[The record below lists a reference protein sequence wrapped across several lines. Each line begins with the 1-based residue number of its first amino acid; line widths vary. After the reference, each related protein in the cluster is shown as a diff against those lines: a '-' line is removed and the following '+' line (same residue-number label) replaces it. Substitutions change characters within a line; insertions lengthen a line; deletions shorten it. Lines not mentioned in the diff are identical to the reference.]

1 MKKFLFML
9 AFLWAS
15 MTFSQGV
22 PFKISGTLISEE
34 DQTPLESATIYLE
47 TLKDST
53 LVSYTISDKNGAFVL
68 DNRTYED
75 SLNLTISY
83 IGFETYTKVLKI
95 DKTPINLKTIALKSA
110 NVLDEIIVRSRA
122 PITVKKDT
130 LEFNVASFKTKRDAN
145 VEDLLK
151 ELPGVEVDEDG
162 AIKVNGKEVNQIYVN
177 GKPFFGD
184 DPTITTRNLTKEL
197 IEKIQIT
204 DTKSKA
210 EAFSGEKGDNQNK
223 TINLTIKEEN
233 NKGVFGRV
241 AAGAGTDDRFEYAG
255 MINIF
260 DNEQRLSIL
269 SGGNNINSSGFS
281 FGEIRKMFGGSR
293 RMSGGRGGGSFS
305 IDGRSFGGGQGITT
319 STTAGV
325 NYADELGEGNDFSG
339 DYFYSGSN
347 SKNATVTEREN
358 FLPDSRYYTRSAS
371 NSVNDTDSHRANMA
385 FDIKIDSTLMV
396 NVRPSFSFSKSTNTY
411 DREEASRDE
420 NGLLTNQSE
429 SASFV
434 ETIGKNFSNNFN
446 LTKRFGTGGAFL
458 RVHMNANIN
467 ATNSDDFL
475 DSETNIY
482 GDVPKDIVRKQFTDG
497 ERSSNRLNMG
507 VTYRLPLE
515 AKKWFIDFRYGFN
528 TDKRKDLR
536 STFDFDEFSQ
546 LYDDFNTELSTD
558 FINKN
563 QTHSPNIRL
572 VYNSDKM
579 TFRLGSGYTNRIME
593 NADKLRPELSL
604 KESFDFLD
612 LDANMNYR
620 FSPKSSVNFRYD
632 YANDAPAIS
641 QLQPFEDVSNPLN
654 TVTGNPNLKP
664 STRHGLSF
672 GFNNFDFQKRTGFYM
687 YTRANLTEDKVVS
700 KTTVDE
706 NLVRNTTYTN
716 VDGNYSVSIGSSFSK
731 DFRLDSL
738 QTVKVRLGLSGN
750 LGKQVNFNND
760 VEYAATSTRLNPN
773 LELTYNWKNL
783 FEIRPNYRLS
793 ITKTR
798 YDLEDF
804 NDRNF
809 MSHNLGIR
817 TATFFPKKLEW
828 RNDINYMY
836 NPNVAQGFQK
846 SAWFWNATL
855 AYSVL
860 KDNGTVTL
868 KVYDLLNQNT
878 NAQRTT
884 TENYIQDSQSTVL
897 EQYFMLSFSWKFNS
911 LGPKGETRRG
921 GRFRFD

>member
-1 MKKFLFML
+1 MKQLLCVL
-9 AFLWAS
+9 AFLCACT
-15 MTFSQGV
+15 TFSQGN
-22 PFKISGTLISEE
+22 PFKISGTLISED

-53 LVSYTISDKNGAFVL
+53 LITYTISDKNGAFVL
-68 DNRTYED
+68 DNRTYAD

-83 IGFETYTKVLKI
+83 VGFETYTRILKI
-95 DKTPINLKTIALKSA
+95 GKDPVNLKPILLKSA
-110 NVLDEIIVRSRA
+110 NLLDEVIIRSRA

-162 AIKVNGKEVNQIYVN
+162 AIKVNGKEVNQILVN

-184 DPTITTRNLTKEL
+184 DPTITTRSLTKEL

-210 EAFSGEKGDNQNK
+210 EAFSGEKGNNESK

-233 NKGVFGRV
+233 NKGIFGRV
-241 AAGAGTDDRFEYAG
+241 AAGAGTDSRFEYAG
-255 MINIF
+255 MVNVF
-260 DNEQRLSIL
+260 DNEKRLSVL
-269 SGGNNINSSGFS
+269 TGGNNINSSGFS
-281 FGEIRKMFGGSR
+281 FGEIRKMFGG
-293 RMSGGRGGGSFS
+293 GRTSVSSDGSFS
-305 IDGRSFGGGQGITT
+305 IGGRSFGGGQGITT
-319 STTAGV
+319 SQTAGV
-325 NYADELGEGNDFSG
+325 NYADELGKDNDLSG

-358 FLPDSRYYTRSAS
+358 FLPDSRYFTSS
-371 NSVNDTDSHRANMA
+371 SSSSVNDTDSHRANMA
-385 FDIKIDSTLMV
+385 FDIKIDSTLMI
-396 NVRPSFSFSKSTNTY
+396 NVRPSFSFTKSTNTF
-411 DREEASRDE
+411 EKQEASRDE
-420 NGLLTNQSE
+420 DGILTNQSE

-434 ETIGKNFSNNFN
+434 ETIGKNFGNNLN
-446 LTKRFGTGGAFL
+446 LTKRFGADGAFL
-458 RVHMNANIN
+458 RVRLNANVN

-482 GDVPKDIVRKQFTDG
+482 GETPNDLVRKQFTDG
-497 ERSSNRLNMG
+497 ERSTNRLDMG
-507 VTYRLPLE
+507 LTYRLPLLS
-515 AKKWFIDFRYGFN
+515 KKWFLDFRYDFN
-528 TDKRKDLR
+528 NDKRKDQR
-536 STFDFDEFSQ
+536 STYDFDNDSQ
-546 LYDDFNTELSTD
+546 SYEDFNTELSTN

-563 QTHSPNIRL
+563 QTHSPNVRL

-579 TFRLGSGYTNRIME
+579 TFRLGSGYTNRTIE
-593 NADKLRPELSL
+593 NADRLRPEFSL
-604 KESFDFLD
+604 KQSFDFLE

-632 YANDAPAIS
+632 YANDAPEIS
-641 QLQPFEDVSNPLN
+641 QLQPFEDVSDPLN
-654 TVTGNPNLKP
+654 TITGNPNLKP
-664 STRHGLSF
+664 STRHGLNF
-672 GFNNFDFQKRTGFYM
+672 GYNNFDFQKRTGFYM
-687 YTRANLTEDKVVS
+687 YANANITEDRVVAR
-700 KTTVDE
+700 TTVDE

-716 VDGNYSVSIGSSFSK
+716 VDGNYSVYMGSSFSK
-731 DFRLDSL
+731 DFKVDSL
-738 QTVKVRLGLSGN
+738 QTIKVRVGLSGN
-750 LGKQVNFNND
+750 LNQQVNFNNG

-773 LELTYNWKNL
+773 IELTYLWKDL

-793 ITKTR
+793 FTKTQ
-798 YDLEDF
+798 YDLDDF

-809 MSHNLGIR
+809 MNHNLGIG

-828 RNDINYMY
+828 RNDITYMY
-836 NPNVAQGFQK
+836 NPNVASGFQK
-846 SAWFWNATL
+846 SAWFWNATV

-860 KDNGTVTL
+860 KDNGTITL

-911 LGPKGETRRG
+911 LGSKGETGRG
-921 GRFRFD
+921 DRYRYY

>member
-1 MKKFLFML
+1 MKKLLCTFAL
-9 AFLWAS
+9 LWTC
-15 MTFSQGV
+15 MTFSQGK
-22 PFKISGTLISEE
+22 PFKISGTLISEV
-34 DQTPLESATIYLE
+34 DQSPLESATVYLE

-53 LVSYTISDKNGAFVL
+53 LVTYTISDKNGAFVL

-75 SLNLTISY
+75 SLNLIVSY
-83 IGFETYTKVLKI
+83 IGFETYSRILKI
-95 DKTPINLKTIALKSA
+95 GEDPLNLKIIPLKTA
-110 NVLDEIIVRSRA
+110 NVLDEVIVRSRA
-122 PITVKKDT
+122 PITIKKDT
-130 LEFNVASFKTKRDAN
+130 LEFNVASFKTKKDAN

-162 AIKVNGKEVNQIYVN
+162 AIKVNGKEVNQILVN
-177 GKPFFGD
+177 GKPFFGN

-197 IEKIQIT
+197 IEKVQIT

-233 NKGVFGRV
+233 NKGVFGRL

-255 MINIF
+255 MVNMF
-260 DNEQRLSIL
+260 DNEQRLSVL

-281 FGEIRKMFGGSR
+281 FGEIRRMFGGARS
-293 RMSGGRGGGSFS
+293 MSVSSGGSFT

-319 STTAGV
+319 SNTAGV
-325 NYADELGEGNDFSG
+325 NYADELGKDNDLSA
-339 DYFYSGSN
+339 DYFFSGSN

-358 FLPDSRYYTRSAS
+358 FLPDSRYFTSSTS

-396 NVRPSFSFSKSTNTY
+396 NVRPSFNFSKSTNTY
-411 DREEASRDE
+411 EKQEASRGED
-420 NGLLTNQSE
+420 GVLTNQSE

-434 ETIGKNFSNNFN
+434 ETFGKNFGNNLN
-446 LTKRFGTGGAFL
+446 LTKRFGADGAFV
-458 RVHMNANIN
+458 RVNMNANVN
-467 ATNSDDFL
+467 ATNSDDYL
-475 DSETNIY
+475 DSETNIF
-482 GDVPKDIVRKQFTDG
+482 GDDPNDIVRRQFTDG

-515 AKKWFIDFRYGFN
+515 AKKWFLDFKYGFS
-528 TDKRKDLR
+528 TDKRKDRR
-536 STFDFDEFSQ
+536 STFDFDEMSQ
-546 LYDDFNTELSTD
+546 SYDNFNTELSTD

-563 QTHSPNIRL
+563 QTQSPNLRL

-579 TFRLGSGYTNRIME
+579 TFRLGSGYTYRTIE
-593 NADKLRPELSL
+593 NADRLRPELSL
-604 KESFDFLD
+604 KESFNFLD

-620 FSPKSSVNFRYD
+620 FSPKSSLNFRYD
-632 YANDAPAIS
+632 YQNDAPEIS
-641 QLQPFEDVSNPLN
+641 QLQPFEDVSDPLN
-654 TVTGNPNLKP
+654 TIIGNPNLKP
-664 STRHGLSF
+664 STRHSLNF
-672 GFNNFDFQKRTGFYM
+672 GYNSFDFQKRTGFYM
-687 YTRANLTEDKVVS
+687 YANANLTEDRVVS
-700 KTTVDE
+700 MTTVDD

-716 VDGNYSVSIGSSFSK
+716 VDGNYSMFMGSNFSK
-731 DFRLDSL
+731 DFKIDSL
-738 QTVKVRLGLSGN
+738 QTIKFRVGLSGN
-750 LGKQVNFNND
+750 LSQQVNFNND
-760 VEYAATSTRLNPN
+760 VKYAATSTRLNPN
-773 LELTYNWKNL
+773 LEVTYRWKSL

-793 ITKTR
+793 FTKTR
-798 YDLEDF
+798 YDLDDLD
-804 NDRNF
+804 NRNF

-817 TATFFPKKLEW
+817 TATFFPKNLEW

-855 AYSVL
+855 AYSVM

-878 NAQRTT
+878 NARRTT

-911 LGPKGETRRG
+911 LGPKGES
-921 GRFRFD
+921 GRDEVFYFD